1 MIMNFADQL
10 PEITE
15 STNTNPAAPNS
26 GPIQVWLVDDNEDL
40 RNLIA
45 ESLERIGGIVCK
57 RHFGSPDA
65 VMSTLASRIGPDVIL
80 LDVQMG
86 AQNGLDAIPT
96 IKALSR
102 STRVLML
109 TSFYNDD
116 WHRQAI
122 DSGASGF
129 LLKSDPLE
137 RLAGSICAR
146 GGAGDASLMRAEP
159 SRINVR
165 RRTACS
171 EESGAKSQ
179 SPKPRPARKTTGL
192 VGWFK
197 RFGKN

>member
-1 MIMNFADQL
+1 MNSVDSLSEMTVTA
-10 PEITE
+10 
-15 STNTNPAAPNS
+15 NTNPAPSS
-26 GPIQVWLVDDNEDL
+26 GPVQVWLVDDNDDL
-40 RNLIA
+40 RGLIA
-45 ESLERIGGIVCK
+45 ESLERLGGIVCN
-57 RHFGSPDA
+57 RQFGSPDA

-86 AQNGLDAIPT
+86 AQSGLDAIPT

-129 LLKSDPLE
+129 LLKTDPLE

-146 GGAGDASLMRAEP
+146 GEAGDANLMRAEP

-165 RRTACS
+165 RRRTSCTEDSA
-171 EESGAKSQ
+171 ESQASNL
-179 SPKPRPARKTTGL
+179 RPARKTLGL
-192 VGWFK
+192 VDWFK

>member
-1 MIMNFADQL
+1 MNSVDSL
-10 PEITE
+10 PET
-15 STNTNPAAPNS
+15 TMTANTNPAPASS
-26 GPIQVWLVDDNEDL
+26 GPVQVWLVDDNDDL
-40 RNLIA
+40 RGLIA
-45 ESLERIGGIVCK
+45 ESLERHGGIVCK
-57 RHFGSPDA
+57 RQFGSPDA

-129 LLKSDPLE
+129 LLKTDPLE

-146 GGAGDASLMRAEP
+146 GEAGDANLMRAHP

-165 RRTACS
+165 RRAACS
-171 EESGAKSQ
+171 EESGAKTQ
-179 SPKPRPARKTTGL
+179 SPNPRPARKTAGL